1 MIYQAVTFSD
11 FCQAFEDRG
20 RGDQFSTDAL
30 RLIYDY
36 LDEQSQDTEMNV
48 VATLDV
54 IAVCCE
60 FAESSIEELAD
71 EHDIDTDDVRDHL
84 DQSTFVLG
92 ETDDGTLVYVQF

>member
-1 MIYQAVTFSD
+1 MIYQRLDFSD

-20 RGDQFSTDAL
+20 RGNQFSVDAL

-36 LDEQSQDTEMNV
+36 LDETDQDTE
-48 VATLDV
+48 LDV

-60 FAESSIEELAD
+60 FAESSIEELAE
-71 EHDIDTDDVRDHL
+71 EHDIETDDVRDHL

-92 ETDDGTLVYVQF
+92 ETDADTLVYVQF